1 MKKIVTNTCFGGFS
15 LSNEAIRMYLT
26 LKNIP
31 YEERKDKYNE
41 VMFCEP
47 GGEDWSLYYLIH
59 DIDRSDPCLVEVVE
73 TLGAAANGRDAR
85 LKITELPSGTRY
97 RITEYDGSETIE
109 LRDSIDWE
117 IA

>member
-1 MKKIVTNTCFGGFS
+1 
-15 LSNEAIRMYLT
+15 MYLT

-31 YEERKDKYNE
+31 YKELKDEYNE

-47 GGEDWSLYYLIH
+47 DGEDWSLYDLIH

-73 TLGAAANGRDAR
+73 TLGAAANGRYAR